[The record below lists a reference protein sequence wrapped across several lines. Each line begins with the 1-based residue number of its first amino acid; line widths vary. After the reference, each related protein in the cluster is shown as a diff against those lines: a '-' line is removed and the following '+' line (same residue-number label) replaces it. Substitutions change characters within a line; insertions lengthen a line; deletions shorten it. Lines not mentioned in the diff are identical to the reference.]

1 MKKTIVLYLLGH
13 NIRPHLK
20 GFDYLVAALLY
31 TTQAEIKPPIGTV
44 YEIIAEQ
51 YHTSAAAVERC
62 IRGAIESAFPRGY
75 KPPNSEFISRA
86 TVELTSSLVSQR

>member
-1 MKKTIVLYLLGH
+1 LGH

-31 TTQAEIKPPIGTV
+31 TTAAEIRPSIGAV
-44 YEIIAEQ
+44 YEVIAEQ
-51 YHTSAAAVERC
+51 YQTSTAAVERC

-86 TVELTSSLVSQR
+86 TVELVSDLVSQ